1 MEDFD
6 TGRLI
11 YLSAFL
17 LVLVGYF
24 VAEARV
30 NIGRTVRYA
39 MAWGMIF
46 LGAILAVAVWEDVRD
61 VVAPRQAVLS
71 GGALSVPRAPDG
83 HFHLTAEVNG
93 EAVDFLVDTG
103 ASDIVLSRADAARV
117 GLPEDLPFLGTAQ
130 TANGTVRLAFARVEE
145 MSVGEVTLRDVPVS
159 INEGE
164 LFKSLLG
171 MAWLGQ
177 YERIEISGDRLLLEP

>member
-6 TGRLI
+6 FARLI

-30 NIGRTVRYA
+30 NLGKTVRYA
-39 MAWGMIF
+39 MAWVMIF

-61 VVAPRQAVLS
+61 VVAPRQAALS
-71 GGALSVPRAPDG
+71 GGTVSVPRGPDG
-83 HFHLTAEVNG
+83 HFHLTAQING
-93 EAVDFLVDTG
+93 RDVDFLVDTG
-103 ASDIVLSRADAARV
+103 ATDIVLSREDAVRV
-117 GLPEDLPFLGTAQ
+117 GLPDDLPFLGTAR
-130 TANGTVRLAFARVEE
+130 TANGTTRIAFARVEE
-145 MSVGEVTLRDVPVS
+145 MSVGEVTLRDVAVS
-159 INEGE
+159 VNEGD

-177 YERIEISGDRLLLEP
+177 YGRIEIAGDRLILEP